1 MKSNQMSLNNFD
13 IKKYYI
19 DIDAVMVWITT
30 STPSERNVVTTITD
44 TLPMPDEEVGGN
56 DDGILLPNPLR
67 ETSET
72 KSSMNETTVTLRYN
86 IIMTLLSNLVSP
98 SVDPN
103 TMAATV
109 VRNSDDLGFQQAL
122 SFNSLLEAGILK
134 EKK

>member
-1 MKSNQMSLNNFD
+1 MSLDNFD

-19 DIDAVMVWITT
+19 DIDAVMAWITT
-30 STPSERNVVTTITD
+30 STPSERNIVTTITD
-44 TLPMPDEEVGGN
+44 TMPMPEEDTS

-98 SVDPN
+98 SVDQN

-109 VRNSDDLGFQQAL
+109 VRNFDDLGFQQAL
-122 SFNSLLEAGILK
+122 SFNSLFEAGILK
-134 EKK
+134 EKRSK